1 MKLRISGL
9 RISALALCAAYQPQT
24 NAYAQRAPIE
34 QHLPQGP
41 KEEAVAEALIR
52 QRVENYAK
60 AVRAKNIEG
69 VMSLY
74 APDIV
79 SFDVDPP
86 LRYAGA
92 DNKRRAWQ
100 AFFAAHPGPV
110 AYEVRDLAVTTQGDL
125 AFVHSVNRVSGTLAS
140 GHISDLWV
148 RWTACFRR
156 IDGVWLVVHDHVS
169 VPADLAHGKA
179 IVNLTP

>member
-1 MKLRISGL
+1 MKRRMSVLRISVL
-9 RISALALCAAYQPQT
+9 VLCAACQPRT
-24 NAYAQRAPIE
+24 KASAQRAPIE
-34 QHLPQGP
+34 QHLSRGE
-41 KEEAVAEALIR
+41 EEAVAEALIR
-52 QRVENYAK
+52 QRVEDYAK
-60 AVRAKNIEG
+60 AVGAKGIDG

-125 AFVHSVNRVSGTLAS
+125 AFVHSVNHVSGTLAS

-156 IDGVWLVVHDHVS
+156 IDGVWLIVHDHVS